1 VKIRASFRKVNV
13 KPHYCRINFEN
24 VSSKGSK
31 GSKIQFLLVI
41 EKENESAFTF
51 DWLHIIHFR
60 KQDG

>member
-1 VKIRASFRKVNV
+1 MKIGASFREVNV

-31 GSKIQFLLVI
+31 GSKIQFLLVV
-41 EKENESAFTF
+41 EKEDKFACTV
-51 DWLHIIHFR
+51 DWLHIIHFK